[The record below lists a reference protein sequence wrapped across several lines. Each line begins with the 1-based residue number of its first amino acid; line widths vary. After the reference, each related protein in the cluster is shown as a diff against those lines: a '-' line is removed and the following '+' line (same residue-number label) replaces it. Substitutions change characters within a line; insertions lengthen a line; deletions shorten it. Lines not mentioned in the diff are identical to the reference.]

1 MFILEF
7 VYRLFPVHY
16 FLYIRSRSSADRYV
30 QQSWSQISRKGR
42 DEGKL
47 FFRPFSWVLARLN
60 LTPIF
65 SHPRKR
71 WIATGYE
78 STETAGDS
86 SGFSTAHSQVRV
98 GNLKTKTATCNYPEP
113 SSLWW
118 KGGWNIS
125 KKKRYNWKINRTF
138 ISPVKLKWICCKS
151 SIYVRNLWLWVRFL
165 IGTKIQLASSV
176 RSWKKEIWCLHW
188 FLSFFSVSRLSSSF
202 CSWCQLV
209 EFLLFT

>member
-98 GNLKTKTATCNYPEP
+98 GDLKTKTATCNYPEP
-113 SSLWW
+113 SSLC
-118 KGGWNIS
+118 KVGETFL
-125 KKKRYNWKINRTF
+125 KKDAITERLIELLSHLSNSNGYVANPPSMWEIFDFESGFSLVLRYSSLPASEAGK
-138 ISPVKLKWICCKS
+138 KS
-151 SIYVRNLWLWVRFL
+151 HGVCIDS
-165 IGTKIQLASSV
+165 
-176 RSWKKEIWCLHW
+176 
-188 FLSFFSVSRLSSSF
+188 
-202 CSWCQLV
+202 
-209 EFLLFT
+209 